1 MNDPKDDLGPQID
14 KLERILEKL
23 PKYIPQNSVSSASFN
38 ISGGGLVNTVVMVI
52 ILAMASAMVS
62 IFISDRNAAAQER
75 AALIEQARSDRN
87 DMRAQARVDVQRIEA
102 EIKDLGQKQETQQ
115 AYINEVYRSLKS
127 K

>member
-14 KLERILEKL
+14 KLERLLEKV

-38 ISGGGLVNTVVMVI
+38 INGGGLVNTVVMVI
-52 ILAMASAMVS
+52 ILAMASAMLA
-62 IFISDRNAAAQER
+62 IFISDRGAATRER
-75 AALIEQARSDRN
+75 AELINQARSDR
-87 DMRAQARVDVQRIEA
+87 DDIRAQARVDTQRIEA

-115 AYINEVYRSLKS
+115 AYINEVYRSLKN